1 MRFLRSFIL
10 FAHTEKAKKT
20 HDCLFDKKVYY
31 NSFLLRGDITPSNHV
46 CILYPL
52 INFVSLSA
60 GTALD
65 ELSLGDPFD
74 GSKSRKSSGFS
85 SSGGT
90 SADGGSKSRQQSGY
104 DMGNKSRNCSGN
116 SISASLVSSGI
127 LNGSAPVMIP
137 SSTASGSVTTH
148 SGGGQNTGTSPKG
161 GSPMQIS
168 NGIISGSDNSGEN
181 VSIFDVFE
189 DTHLSTAPTP
199 ITEALE

>member
-1 MRFLRSFIL
+1 M
-10 FAHTEKAKKT
+10 
-20 HDCLFDKKVYY
+20 
-31 NSFLLRGDITPSNHV
+31 TPSNHV

-148 SGGGQNTGTSPKG
+148 SGGTGQNTGTSPKG

-181 VSIFDVFE
+181 VSIFYIFGCG
-189 DTHLSTAPTP
+189 
-199 ITEALE
+199 